1 MIVAISVE
9 KCNLH
14 IRIALKALLIIGT
27 SPRMLM
33 LGLMLPTMFLSM
45 WISNTATASMMVPI
59 VEAIVMELDLETTKK
74 MDGSMNQEI
83 QQRNK
88 QSMREMLFLSVA
100 YAASCG
106 GVGTLTG
113 GGPNIVLKGMI
124 GTLFGSQ
131 TPINFASW
139 MAFALPT
146 VIVNLL
152 LCWLWLQVYFI
163 GVPWSKS
170 MVNVGSQETIK
181 TLLVKKYAELGPITF
196 QQVAVLVHFSI
207 LVALWFFR
215 EPRFIN

>member
-1 MIVAISVE
+1 
-9 KCNLH
+9 
-14 IRIALKALLIIGT
+14 
-27 SPRMLM
+27 M

-45 WISNTATASMMVPI
+45 WISNTATTSMMVPI
-59 VEAIVMELDLETTKK
+59 VEAIVMELDMEITKE
-74 MDGSMNQEI
+74 GSMNQER
-83 QQRNK
+83 QARNK
-88 QSMREMLFLSVA
+88 QRVREMLFLSVA
-100 YAASCG
+100 YSASCG

-113 GGPNIVLKGMI
+113 TGPNLVLKGMI

-152 LCWLWLQVYFI
+152 LCWLWLQIYFI

-170 MVNVGSQETIK
+170 MVNVGSQAAIK
-181 TLLVKKYAELGPITF
+181 KLLEKKYAELGPITF
-196 QQVAVLVHFSI
+196 QQVAVLVHFTI

-215 EPRFIN
+215 EPRSMKEDL

>member
-1 MIVAISVE
+1 
-9 KCNLH
+9 
-14 IRIALKALLIIGT
+14 
-27 SPRMLM
+27 M
-33 LGLMLPTMFLSM
+33 LGFMITTMFLSM
-45 WISNTATASMMVPI
+45 WISNTATTSMMVPI
-59 VEAIVMELDLETTKK
+59 VEAIVMELDMEITKE
-74 MDGSMNQEI
+74 GSMNLEK

-88 QSMREMLFLSVA
+88 QRVREMLFLSVA
-100 YAASCG
+100 YSASCG

-113 GGPNIVLKGMI
+113 TGPNLVLKGMI

-152 LCWLWLQVYFI
+152 LCWLWLQAYFI

-196 QQVAVLVHFSI
+196 KQVAVLVHFSI